1 MLNDIYTPAYTM
13 FYETFCEDYD
23 TFRSK
28 FVEYMKSKGS
38 ALNLNVLGDSTQC
51 ANLDDIIYAKFY
63 MWEVFTKDAEVFQQ
77 AMYSVFD
84 KWCRYYD
91 EMLNAYLTQI
101 NAMDGDKRTLEY
113 TPRAEYENKL
123 YDLPRSEASI
133 DRPTTRSRNGGV
145 EGKDTTEE
153 TKVNAVEQKAKWLML
168 IRNLWDEF
176 AEKFKSCFI
185 ELFDYNV
192 KEGYGYGR

>member
-1 MLNDIYTPAYTM
+1 MLSDAYEPANTI
-13 FYETFCEDYD
+13 FYETFCEEHP
-23 TFRSK
+23 TFRED
-28 FVEYMKSKGS
+28 FVQYMKSKGS
-38 ALNLNVLGDSTQC
+38 SLSLNVLGDASKC
-51 ANLDDIIYAKFY
+51 ADLEDIIYAKFY
-63 MWEVFTKDAEVFQQ
+63 MWEIWTKDKDSFLK
-77 AMYSVFD
+77 SLHTTFD

-91 EMLNAYLTQI
+91 EMLDAYFTQI
-101 NAMDGDKRTLEY
+101 NALEGDKRKLEY

-123 YDLPRSEASI
+123 YDLPRSEANI
-133 DRPTTRSRNGGV
+133 DRPTTRARNGGV

-176 AEKFKSCFI
+176 AEKFKPCFI
-185 ELFDYNV
+185 ELFDFNV